1 MSRIDEETHS
11 TNKKLSEFSLGV
23 EAWAELNTER
33 YQEREDDPRVI
44 GFEHEDMYITNPFM
58 DESGRF
64 SVAPQVAYGFKFVTW
79 MNRYDSIRMGHI
91 RSKDSNS

>member
-1 MSRIDEETHS
+1 MTRINEAGQPS
-11 TNKKLSEFSLGV
+11 KTNSSEFGLGV

-64 SVAPQVAYGFKFVTW
+64 SVDPQVTYGSKFATW
-79 MNRYDSIRMGHI
+79 MNRYDAARMDYV
-91 RSKDSNS
+91 RSKDSHS